1 MMENVAN
8 VMKGQVLV
16 LIYHVEYIESLIPIK
31 NHGGRLNWNKGSNPG
46 LHQEEHGQHG
56 SCSRSSIQP

>member
-8 VMKGQVLV
+8 AMKGQVLV
-16 LIYHVEYIESLIPIK
+16 LVYHVEYIESLIQK

-46 LHQEEHGQHG
+46 LHQEEYGQHG
-56 SCSRSSIQP
+56 S